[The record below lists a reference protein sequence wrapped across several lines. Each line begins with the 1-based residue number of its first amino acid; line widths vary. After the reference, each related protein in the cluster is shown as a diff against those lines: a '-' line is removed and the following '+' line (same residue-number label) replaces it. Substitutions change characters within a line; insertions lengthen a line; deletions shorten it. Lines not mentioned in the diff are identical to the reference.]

1 MPYKQLTLSLVS
13 MIFLIS
19 CGSNGKHNN
28 ALDILD
34 PLGVFTQQTQNET
47 FSLEEKKAVHTLFKT
62 EYLWADQVKQNIDYE
77 GISTPTELIDT
88 LRVTPPDKWSF
99 SMTKTEY
106 DDYVNQKTEGFG
118 FAHTQNDH
126 TIYLVR
132 IGAPA
137 DGKLKRG
144 DRLIAIN
151 GMAVSNE
158 NIQQA
163 KQNTSTPATFTI
175 EREGVQ
181 QEVRIRPSAY
191 TFKVSQGKILA
202 QNTQK
207 IGYLRYDSFTSTSVE
222 EFEQEFTKFK
232 QANISDLIIDLRY
245 NGGGS
250 IAVASTLLDNITN
263 QYAGQRQ
270 VYLDWNA
277 NNKDKNTK
285 YSFDEVEANDLN
297 MQRVFFLV
305 TKKSASASELVISAL
320 KPYLGEANVI
330 TIGTNT
336 HGKNVGMSGQSYGND
351 YYFLINFFVKNNA
364 NVTTSFEGIPPT
376 CEANDDISHDFGDPQ
391 ESMLKTALS
400 YISTGVCP

>member
-1 MPYKQLTLSLVS
+1 MPYKQLVLSLVS

-19 CGSNGKHNN
+19 CDS
-28 ALDILD
+28 
-34 PLGVFTQQTQNET
+34 NET

-77 GISTPTELIDT
+77 GISTPAELIDT

-118 FAHTQNDH
+118 FGYTQDDH

-144 DRLIAIN
+144 DRIIAIN

-191 TFKVSQGKILA
+191 TFKVTQGKILA

-263 QYAGQRQ
+263 QHAGQRQ

-285 YSFDEVEANDLN
+285 YSFSDEVEANDLN

-305 TKKSASASELVISAL
+305 TKNSASASELVISAL